1 MRTTQREVLKHFE
14 ITAENGDHFEINAGE
29 VYTTALEKEDG
40 TVTVFSNFW
49 VSVPISY
56 FKPIYRE

>member
-56 FKPIYRE
+56 F